1 MKINKIKTIITEFKH
16 KFGAYEVLQKRLLL
30 SIDLLS
36 HNNIYATLDFI
47 TFNKRVIISNI
58 FNRITK
64 QRYKDISIPEGLTD
78 KEFISYVLSRTERIN
93 KQLNL
98 INE

>member
-1 MKINKIKTIITEFKH
+1 MVKVENIKRIATSREFSLYGMDIYNKLK
-16 KFGAYEVLQKRLLL
+16 V
-30 SIDLLS
+30 
-36 HNNIYATLDFI
+36 
-47 TFNKRVIISNI
+47 
-58 FNRITK
+58 
-64 QRYKDISIPEGLTD
+64 EGLTD